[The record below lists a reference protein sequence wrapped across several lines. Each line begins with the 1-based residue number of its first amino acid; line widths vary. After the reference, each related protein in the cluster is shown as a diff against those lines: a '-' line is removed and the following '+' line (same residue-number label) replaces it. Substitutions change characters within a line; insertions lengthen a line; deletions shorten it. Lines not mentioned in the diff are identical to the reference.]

1 MPHIQSRSKVLEQEF
16 FTWNL
21 AEVKL
26 WIVEMGRVGLNNG
39 KWISSELYMPTESAM
54 GKKANV
60 YSVAFKMCE
69 AQVIV

>member
-1 MPHIQSRSKVLEQEF
+1 MESGFQVSC
-16 FTWNL
+16 T
-21 AEVKL
+21 
-26 WIVEMGRVGLNNG
+26 
-39 KWISSELYMPTESAM
+39 TESAM